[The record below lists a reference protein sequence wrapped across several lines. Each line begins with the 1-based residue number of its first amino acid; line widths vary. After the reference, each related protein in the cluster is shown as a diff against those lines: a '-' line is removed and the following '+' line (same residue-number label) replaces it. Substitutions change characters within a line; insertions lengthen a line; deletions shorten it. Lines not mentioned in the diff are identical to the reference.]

1 MPREILIG
9 GSGKQAAAVH
19 LPVLLDRP
27 DSRLVTIADPV
38 DPRRSPFSSKHSQ
51 GLDRVG
57 TQWLPLSGQT
67 NEDLDR
73 LTQQN
78 SENPA
83 DTLIISCP
91 PLHHAEYVAWGLGQG
106 MDVIVD
112 KPFISIP
119 NQFGDPEAPAK
130 LQEEY
135 ARLKELRDS
144 SQHVTYDR
152 KSKVSVPVMRRFTP
166 PYTTI
171 LENITDVYV
180 ATGQPLTNIQTTRSD
195 GCFRFPDEFDRPGA
209 HGYRDG
215 LGSLT
220 QSGYHYLDFMAAS
233 VAAAPPEGLELS
245 AEMTSQT
252 RVSDARHA
260 SQDTPFSRFLER
272 TNTPPEEGDFQ
283 GDNAELDFS
292 VNYKLRQAATAPAD
306 LDLQLTFIQQGSA
319 SRRVS
324 PSYPPEATHD
334 EGLTN
339 DCVTVIHQGPLQS
352 FHLLVAQD
360 GVNGGR
366 TTLVR
371 RVNPKLADML
381 DVEPLTITDYPLQPT
396 ANIERNKAMVGEILD
411 DFAGKGE
418 TTPLLDAERQDLT
431 MELYTAAIGASV
443 GPYSRSLNS
452 NLWRPSRYA

>member
-1 MPREILIG
+1 MPKEILIG
-9 GSGKQAAAVH
+9 GSGKQAAAIH
-19 LPVLLDRP
+19 LPVLFERG
-27 DSRLVTIADPV
+27 DSRLVTIADPI
-38 DPRRSPFSSKHSQ
+38 DPRTSPFSSKHSER
-51 GLDRVG
+51 LDRAG

-67 NEDLDR
+67 DQDLDR
-73 LTQQN
+73 LTQHV
-78 SENPA
+78 SGNPA
-83 DTLIISCP
+83 GTLIISCP
-91 PLHHAEYVAWGLGQG
+91 PLRHADYVAWGLNQG

-112 KPFISIP
+112 KPFISFP
-119 NQFGDPEAPAK
+119 NQFGDPEAPER

-135 ARLKELRDS
+135 ANLKELRDS
-144 SQHVTYDR
+144 SQHVIYDR
-152 KSKVSVPVMRRFTP
+152 KCNVSVPVMRRFTA

-171 LENITDVYV
+171 LKNITDVYE
-180 ATGQPLTNIQTTRSD
+180 ATGQPLTNMQTTRSD

-233 VAAAPPEGLELS
+233 VSSAPPEGTELS
-245 AEMTSQT
+245 AHMTSQT
-252 RVSDARHA
+252 TVFEARHA
-260 SQDTPFSRFLER
+260 SQDTAFSRFLER
-272 TNTPPEEGDFQ
+272 TNTPPEEGNFQ

-292 VNYKLRQAATAPAD
+292 VNFKLGQKATSTAD

-324 PSYPPEATHD
+324 PSYPPETTHD

-381 DVEPLTITDYPLQPT
+381 DVEPLTITDYPLKPSE
-396 ANIERNKAMVGEILD
+396 NIERNRAMVGEILD
-411 DFAGKGE
+411 GFAGHAE

-443 GPYSRSLNS
+443 APYNRSLSS
-452 NLWRPSRYA
+452 NLWIPSR